1 MATDFQTFFRE
12 RLAANRPVF
21 LDGGMGTMIQQ
32 TGITG
37 FAIPEELTLTH
48 PDLLTGIH
56 RRYLEAGAEII
67 NTCTFGANPLKL
79 GAHALDPG
87 RVYAAAADC
96 VRAAIRQQGGTGRWI
111 AGDIGPLGQL
121 LEPLGKITFDEAYDH
136 FAVCARAAENAGADL
151 LLIETMTDLYEL
163 KAAVLAAKENTRLP
177 VFASMA
183 FEPSLKTLTGS
194 DPEVIATVLEGLRVD
209 ALGFNCGGSLE
220 DARILTDRFCAATA
234 LPVLTEPNA
243 GLPVVENG
251 RTTFKVGPE
260 PFAACQVENARR
272 GVRILGGCCGTTPD
286 HIAEM
291 VRRMP
296 AQLPPRPLPPPRT
309 RAASG
314 RRVVT
319 FGNTPDAPG
328 PIVIGERINPT
339 GKKRCKAALMAGD
352 MGFVLNEAESQLAA
366 GAEILD
372 VNVGLPGIDEKAMML
387 RVVRTLQQTFDAPL
401 QLDSSEPAV
410 LEHAMRH
417 INGKPLVNSVNG
429 KQPVMDA
436 VFPLIQKYGG
446 TVVALC
452 LDENGIPP
460 TAEGRVAIARR
471 IIREAAKYGIT
482 PNDILIDTLTLTIS
496 SQQREARATLDAIA
510 QLKREF
516 GPQGLKTVLG
526 VSNISFGLPRRE
538 LVNANLFAMALYAG
552 LDAGIINPLSA
563 EMMGAFR
570 AYRAIGA
577 FDRDCLDY
585 IGTYTGTV
593 AASAAPVQPS
603 PAEATPAKSADHTP
617 LQELII
623 KGYEEAVSAA
633 TVEALKAKSVLEIVD
648 QEIVPAL
655 DEVGREYEAGRKFLP
670 QLLLSAKTVSRAFEV
685 LKRVLAESGQVQET
699 KGTLIMA
706 TVEGDIHDIGKN
718 IVIAMLE
725 NYGYTVIDLGKDVKV
740 ETIVETAIEHRV
752 TLIGLS
758 ALMTTTVS
766 SMERTIQALREAEK
780 QTGVPFTIAVGGAVL
795 TEEYAKKIGADY
807 YGKDAMATVAI
818 ARKVFGK

>member
-1 MATDFQTFFRE
+1 MATDFQAFFRD
-12 RLAANRPVF
+12 RLAANRPLF

-32 TGITG
+32 TGVTG
-37 FAIPEELTLTH
+37 FAIPEELTLNR
-48 PDLLTGIH
+48 PELIAAIH
-56 RRYLEAGAEII
+56 RQYLEAGSEII
-67 NTCTFGANPLKL
+67 TTCTFGANPLKL
-79 GAHALDPG
+79 APHGLDPE
-87 RVYAAAADC
+87 RVYASAAAC
-96 VRAAIRQQGGTGRWI
+96 VRTAIRQHGAANRWI

-121 LEPLGKITFDEAYDH
+121 LEPLGAITFDEAYSH
-136 FAVCARAAENAGADL
+136 FKACAIAAERAGVDL

-194 DPEVIATVLEGLRVD
+194 DPEIIATVLEGLRVD

-220 DARILTDRFCAATA
+220 DARILADRFCAATA
-234 LPVLTEPNA
+234 LPILTEPNA
-243 GLPVVENG
+243 GLPVVEEG
-251 RTTFKVGPE
+251 RTRFKIGPE
-260 PFAACQVENARR
+260 PFAACQLENAMR
-272 GVRILGGCCGTTPD
+272 GVRILGGCCGTTPA
-286 HIAEM
+286 HIAEL
-291 VRRMP
+291 VKRMP
-296 AQLPPRPLPPPRT
+296 EHLPARPIPPTRT
-309 RAASG
+309 RVASG
-314 RRVVT
+314 RRVVA
-319 FGNTPDAPG
+319 FGNLPDGPG
-328 PIVIGERINPT
+328 PVVIGERINPT
-339 GKKRCKAALMAGD
+339 GKKRCKAALIAGD
-352 MGFVLNEAESQLAA
+352 MGFILNEAESQLAA

-372 VNVGLPGIDEKAMML
+372 VNVGLPGIDERAVML
-387 RVVRTLQQTFDAPL
+387 RVVQTLQQTFDAPL

-436 VFPLIQKYGG
+436 VFPLIRKYGG

-460 TAEGRVAIARR
+460 TAEGRVAIAQR
-471 IIREAAKYGIT
+471 IIAEAATYGIA

-496 SQQREARATLDAIA
+496 SQQREARATLDAITE
-510 QLKREF
+510 LKRTF

-538 LVNANLFAMALYAG
+538 LVNANFFAMALYAG
-552 LDAGIINPLSA
+552 LDAGIINPLSPD
-563 EMMGAFR
+563 MMGAFR

-585 IGTYTGTV
+585 ISAYTGTV
-593 AASAAPVQPS
+593 AASAPTPAAQPQTL
-603 PAEATPAKSADHTP
+603 PAEGDTPLTP
-617 LQELII
+617 LQELIV
-623 KGYEEAVSAA
+623 KGYADAVAAA
-633 TVEALKAKSVLEIVD
+633 TEETLKTKSVLEIVD
-648 QEIVPAL
+648 REIVPAL
-655 DEVGREYEAGRKFLP
+655 DAVGREYEAGRKFLP

-685 LKRVLAESGQVQET
+685 LKRALAESGQVQET

-706 TVEGDIHDIGKN
+706 TVAGDIHDIGKN

-725 NYGYTVIDLGKDVKV
+725 NYGYTVIDLGKDVKA
-740 ETIVETAIEHRV
+740 ETIVETAIARKV
-752 TLIGLS
+752 SLIGLS

-766 SMERTIQALREAEK
+766 SMEETIRALREAEK
-780 QTGVPFTIAVGGAVL
+780 RAGMTFKIAVGGAVL
-795 TEEYAKKIGADY
+795 TEAYAKEIGADF

-818 ARKVFGK
+818 ARQVFGK